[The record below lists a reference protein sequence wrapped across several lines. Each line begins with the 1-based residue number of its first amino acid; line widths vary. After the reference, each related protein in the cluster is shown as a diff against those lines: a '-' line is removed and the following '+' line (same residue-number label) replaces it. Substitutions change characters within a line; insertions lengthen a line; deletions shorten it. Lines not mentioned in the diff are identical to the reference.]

1 MTPDAELQIFAIKR
15 GQLEQRIDV
24 SFYLPSMTE
33 VLTKIKNSKYEVVH
47 LNKLLDDLT
56 DGTHYTPSYTEKGVK
71 FISVTNIT
79 ENKIDFENTKYIS
92 EKEHS
97 EFIRRCNPE
106 SNSILLTKI
115 GSIGRAAV
123 IPESCPPFSIFVS
136 VALLKVNKKI
146 IPDFL
151 CAYLNSSL
159 ALRQFERYL
168 KGIGVPDLHL
178 ENIAQ
183 TQIIVPGRDEQ
194 KKFARDYMNAF
205 ANYQNKLLAAE
216 ELLAGMDEF
225 ITNHIGLAK
234 SDFSKH
240 RMCWGMKR
248 MDLNPRRLD
257 ALFNMSSSCDKF
269 NSHHEYRLADIAILN
284 SNSKKNIMF
293 SENVPY
299 VGLPECSS
307 NGIISIEKK
316 KYKEVSGRNIAIPG
330 DILFARI
337 EPSIFNKKYVWTDN
351 LHGHE
356 YVFLSTE
363 FYTIR
368 AIDFSLQK
376 FIYAMLF
383 YPAVY
388 EQFFGKT
395 VGSTGRRRLDKRSLE
410 DVIIPMPDIEIC
422 KAIGEEFFRRQKMAE
437 ELKLSAEKEWQEA
450 KEQFEKELLGE

>member
-1 MTPDAELQIFAIKR
+1 MTPDAELQIFAVKR
-15 GQLEQRIDV
+15 GMIEKRMDV
-24 SFYLPSMTE
+24 SFFQLMQKDISIFNMVTLGELCCEEPNYGS
-33 VLTKIKNSKYEVVH
+33 SQ
-47 LNKLLDDLT
+47 
-56 DGTHYTPSYTEKGVK
+56 SAVK
-71 FISVTNIT
+71 
-79 ENKIDFENTKYIS
+79 
-92 EKEHS
+92 KEHYQQPNY
-97 EFIRRCNPE
+97 IR
-106 SNSILLTKI
+106 ITD
-115 GSIGRAAV
+115 
-123 IPESCPPFSIFVS
+123 FSDVGIEKNHEFVS
-136 VALLKVNKKI
+136 VEKYSSKDVLKDKDLLFARTGASVGKTYIHNEKIGFSVFAGYCIRFRLNQEKVLPEYVWAYTKTKRFSSWIQQTQRKSGQPNINKEEYKSILIPLPSIRVQQEMVTKFI
-146 IPDFL
+146 I
-151 CAYLNSSL
+151 A
-159 ALRQFERYL
+159 
-168 KGIGVPDLHL
+168 L
-178 ENIAQ
+178 EN
-183 TQIIVPGRDEQ
+183 RS
-194 KKFARDYMNAF
+194 KKL
-205 ANYQNKLLAAE
+205 QQAE
-216 ELLAGMDEF
+216 DLLAGMDEF

-240 RMCWGMKR
+240 RMCWGIKR
-248 MDLNPRRLD
+248 KDLNPRRLD
-257 ALFNMSSSCDKF
+257 ALFYMPSSCDKF
-269 NSHHEYRLADIAILN
+269 NSHHECRLADIAILN

-450 KEQFEKELLGE
+450 KEQFEKEVLGE